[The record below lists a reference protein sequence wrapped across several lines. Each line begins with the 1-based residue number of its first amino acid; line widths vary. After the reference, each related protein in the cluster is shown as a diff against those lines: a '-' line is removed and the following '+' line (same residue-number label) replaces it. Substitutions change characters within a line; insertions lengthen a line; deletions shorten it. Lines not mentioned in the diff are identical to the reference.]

1 MKMDSHTKEHPEASA
16 DDERGAPTMRDLAG
30 LARRLSAAATA
41 IEAVETALRAL
52 AQLIPSESIRLT
64 ISVGEDKQQLWAT
77 LDGQGEFESLA
88 DGETLRVSHTML
100 ERAVQMG
107 APVYFNN
114 APQELVSRA
123 LLISLVCTAAQSILC
138 APLRSGEKIEG
149 VIIASTPRAARYTD
163 SDGDTAV
170 VVAHL
175 LAATLRRIEISE
187 SVSEKRQR
195 EEARE
200 REEALV
206 ERLHRVAQASFDLD
220 QIIQQTID
228 ELAQALPA
236 SFVLLRAVSFGR
248 PEPILRAWTPH
259 SDRPP
264 LEVHAPVARIERPVY
279 AEQRPVFIADLR
291 AERAANAD
299 LGPLAE
305 RLGARSLYIAPVVY
319 GGQVLAALGLVEAD
333 EQRQWTRAEQSVL
346 ARVAETIAPL
356 ILNAQ
361 LHGRL
366 RSYIEDLL
374 MLLRLAGDVV
384 GEAELERS
392 LRAVLDSWSKIAGT
406 DAAAILRWDEEAK
419 LLRLAS
425 AKHLPTGILERYTQ
439 GVPLTDPVCGLAAS
453 RRVSVVADLAS
464 EPRFASL
471 YTAARWSG
479 LRGVWATPVIGHSNK
494 LLGMLI
500 TFSRVVAEVGADE
513 QRLAE
518 LFARPVAAA
527 LQNLAWSR
535 EVRALTQSKKQLEDD
550 LRQSERHKTEFMSI
564 ISHELRTPL
573 NAIIGYAQMLK
584 EGFSGALNEAQ
595 ASDVQTI
602 VDSADRLLGMVEDT
616 LDLARIDA
624 ERFPVY
630 MDTIAFEEIVKRAM
644 GSVRAVADK
653 KGLNI
658 QMSIA
663 EDLPVVRTDPERV
676 RQVLINLLSNAV
688 KFTDSGSV
696 HVHVLAGEHG
706 DVQINVMDTGIGFD
720 TKSFPQLFEE
730 FRQADTSNT
739 RAYGGTGLGLAVSKR
754 LVRRLGGTIGVTSMP
769 GEGSNFWFS
778 LPPEVPNA
786 EEQG

>member
-1 MKMDSHTKEHPEASA
+1 MKMDSHTKQHQGRRSE
-16 DDERGAPTMRDLAG
+16 DERGAQKMRDMAG
-30 LARRLSAAATA
+30 LTRRLSGAATA
-41 IEAVETALRAL
+41 VEAAELALRGL
-52 AQLIPSESIRLT
+52 AQAIPAECMRLT
-64 ISVGEDKQQLWAT
+64 VSVGEDRQQLRAR
-77 LDGQGEFESLA
+77 LEGNGEFEYLA
-88 DGETLRVSHTML
+88 EGETLRVAHTML

-107 APVYFNN
+107 SPVRFNN

-123 LLISLVCTAAQSILC
+123 LLISLVCTPAQSILC
-138 APLRSGEKIEG
+138 APLSLGEKIEG
-149 VIIASTPRAARYTD
+149 IIVASTRQAAAYTEAD
-163 SDGDTAV
+163 TDTAAV
-170 VVAHL
+170 IAHL
-175 LAATLRRIEISE
+175 LAMTLKRIELSE
-187 SVSEKRQR
+187 TATVKRQS
-195 EEARE
+195 EEARA

-206 ERLHRVAQASFDLD
+206 ERLHSVTQASFDLD
-220 QIIQQTID
+220 HIIQQTID

-236 SFVLLRAVSFGR
+236 SFVLLRPVSFGR
-248 PEPILRAWTPH
+248 PEPTVRAWTPN

-279 AEQRPVFIADLR
+279 TEQRPVFVEDLR
-291 AERAANAD
+291 AERAANSD
-299 LGPLAE
+299 LDPLAE
-305 RLGARSLYIAPVVY
+305 RLGARSIYVAPVVY

-333 EQRQWTRAEQSVL
+333 GQRQWTRAEQSVL
-346 ARVAETIAPL
+346 MRVAETIAPL

-374 MLLRLAGDVV
+374 MLLRLAGETV
-384 GEAELERS
+384 GEAELDRC

-419 LLRLAS
+419 LLRLA
-425 AKHLPTGILERYTQ
+425 ATKHLPTGILERYTQ
-439 GVPLTDPVCGLAAS
+439 GVPLTDPVCGLAAT
-453 RRVSVVADLAS
+453 RRVAVVADLAS

-479 LRGVWATPVIGHSNK
+479 LRGVWATPVMGHSNK

-500 TFSRVVAEVGADE
+500 TFSRVVAEVGSDE
-513 QRLAE
+513 QRLAD
-518 LFARPVAAA
+518 LFARPAAFA
-527 LQNLAWSR
+527 LQNLEWTR
-535 EVRALTQSKKQLEDD
+535 EVRALAQSNKQLEDD

-584 EGFSGALNEAQ
+584 EGFSGPLNEAQ

-602 VDSADRLLGMVEDT
+602 SDSADRLLSMVEDT

-630 MDTIAFEEIVKRAM
+630 MDTIAFEEIVKRAT

-658 QMSIA
+658 QMSIS

-676 RQVLINLLSNAV
+676 RQVLMNLLSNAV
-688 KFTDSGSV
+688 KFTESGAV
-696 HVHVLAGEHG
+696 HVHILPGEG
-706 DVQINVMDTGIGFD
+706 GSVQINVMDTGIGFD
-720 TKSFPQLFEE
+720 TKSFPHLFEE

-754 LVRRLGGTIGVTSMP
+754 LVRRLGGTIGVTSTP
-769 GEGSNFWFS
+769 GEGSTFWFS
-778 LPPEVPNA
+778 LPPEVPDA
-786 EEQG
+786 DR

>member
-1 MKMDSHTKEHPEASA
+1 MKTNSHMREQGKEHSK
-16 DDERGAPTMRDLAG
+16 DERGAQKMRELAE
-30 LARRLSAAATA
+30 LARLLSGTNIAAEA
-41 IEAVETALRAL
+41 IEATLRAL
-52 AQLIPSESIRLT
+52 AHILPAESLRLT
-64 ISVGEDKQQLWAT
+64 TSVGEDRQQLRGALET
-77 LDGQGEFESLA
+77 GGEFVSLT
-88 DGETLRVSHTML
+88 DGEVVRVSHTML
-100 ERAVQMG
+100 ERAVQTG

-114 APQELVSRA
+114 APEELVSRA
-123 LLISLVCTAAQSILC
+123 LLIPLVCAAAQSILC
-138 APLRSGEKIEG
+138 APLILSARLEG
-149 VIIASTPRAARYTD
+149 VIVASTPQPLSYTED
-163 SDGDTAV
+163 DCEYAGVA
-170 VVAHL
+170 AHL
-175 LAATLRRIEISE
+175 LAATLKRIELSE
-187 SVSEKRQR
+187 SVSVKVRR

-200 REEALV
+200 REEALI

-220 QIIQQTID
+220 HIIQHTID

-248 PEPILRAWTPH
+248 PEPTLRAWTPN

-264 LEVHAPVARIERPVY
+264 LEVHAPVARVERTVY
-279 AEQRPVFIADLR
+279 TEQRPVFIEDLR
-291 AERAANAD
+291 AERATSPD
-299 LGPLAE
+299 LVPFAE
-305 RLGARSLYIAPVVY
+305 RLGARSMYVAPVVY
-319 GGQVLAALGLVEAD
+319 GGQVLAALGLVESDA
-333 EQRQWTRAEQSVL
+333 QRQWTRDEQTVL

-361 LHGRL
+361 LHARL
-366 RSYIEDLL
+366 RSYVEDLL
-374 MLLRLAGDVV
+374 MLMRLASEATA
-384 GEAELERS
+384 EAELDRC

-419 LLRLAS
+419 LLRLA
-425 AKHLPTGILERYTQ
+425 ATKHLPTSILERYTQ
-439 GVPLTDPVCGLAAS
+439 GVTLTDPVCGLAAT
-453 RRVSVVADLAS
+453 RRVGVVADLAS
-464 EPRFASL
+464 EPRFATL
-471 YTAARWSG
+471 YNAARWSG
-479 LRGVWATPVIGHSNK
+479 LRAAWATPVIGHNQK

-500 TFSRVVAEVGADE
+500 TFSRVVAEASADE
-513 QRLAE
+513 QRLAD
-518 LFARPVAAA
+518 LFARPIATA
-527 LQNLAWSR
+527 LQNLEWSR
-535 EVRALTQSKKQLEDD
+535 QVRALGQSSRQLEED

-584 EGFSGALNEAQ
+584 EGFSGSLNEQQ

-602 VDSADRLLGMVEDT
+602 ADSADRLLSMVEDT

-630 MDTIAFEEIVKRAM
+630 MDIIAFEDVVKRAI
-644 GSVRAVADK
+644 GSVRSVADK

-676 RQVLINLLSNAV
+676 RQVLMNLLSNAV
-688 KFTDSGSV
+688 KFTESGSV
-696 HVHVLAGEHG
+696 HVSVLAGQQG
-706 DVQINVMDTGIGFD
+706 SVQINVMDTGIGFD
-720 TKSFPQLFEE
+720 TKSFPHLFEE

-754 LVRRLGGTIGVTSMP
+754 LVSRLGGTIGVNSMT
-769 GEGSNFWFS
+769 GEGSTFWFS